1 MNKLIR
7 TSVIGAFATATLA
20 GATFAPFI
28 ASAAT
33 ADAATV
39 KAEQQQHKIDQLDLT
54 VSQDGYQ
61 VMQNVRAARLA
72 LFNGDTDG
80 ARKFI
85 DKAQHS
91 LDKAGSDDKAL
102 RARAGGDPNLIS
114 IDGDLVVSHDYA
126 LTPEK
131 KQHLAVGRDHL
142 KAGRHD
148 KAIEELK
155 LADVDV
161 GYSRLLMPLRQT
173 RQHVAEAARLIAAQ
187 KYFDANLALKDA
199 EDGMS
204 VDTVSV
210 VELPKADKTAA
221 ADTPSVTPA
230 QPATRS
236 D

>member
-7 TSVIGAFATATLA
+7 TSVIGAIATAALA
-20 GATFAPFI
+20 GAAFAPFV
-28 ASAAT
+28 AAAAT
-33 ADAATV
+33 ADAAAV
-39 KAEQQQHKIDQLDLT
+39 KAEQQQDKIDRLDFK

-80 ARKFI
+80 ARQFV
-85 DKAQHS
+85 DKARHG
-91 LDKAGSDDKAL
+91 LDKTGRDDKAL
-102 RARAGGDPNLIS
+102 RAEAGGDPNLVS
-114 IDGDLVVSHDYA
+114 IDGDLVVSRDYA

-131 KQHLAVGRDHL
+131 RQHLAVGRDHL

-148 KAIEELK
+148 KGIEELR

-173 RQHVAEAARLIAAQ
+173 WQHLAEAARLIAAQ

-204 VDTVSV
+204 VDTVSL
-210 VELPKADKTAA
+210 VEVPKADKTAA
-221 ADTPSVTPA
+221 AEAPSALPA
-230 QPATRS
+230 RPATRS